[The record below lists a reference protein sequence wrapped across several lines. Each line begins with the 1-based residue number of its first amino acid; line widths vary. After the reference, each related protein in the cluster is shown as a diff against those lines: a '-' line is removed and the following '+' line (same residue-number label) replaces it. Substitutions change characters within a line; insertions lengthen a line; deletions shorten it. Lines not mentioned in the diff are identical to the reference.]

1 LNFSRDMERE
11 ADRIGFG
18 IMTEAGFSGE
28 GFVSMFDKL
37 QQAARLN
44 DDGSF
49 PYLRSHPLTTE
60 RMADMKARIPGLRSP
75 LEAGTPAVSAT
86 YHALMSARAR
96 VLAETST
103 ERLRNIASVLSQPT
117 PAPTDPT
124 ALASV
129 YGATLAAA
137 RTRDAQGLRWGLRR
151 LEAAQTGDAPS
162 RQAIQWLQ
170 LETLLMLPDAANNA
184 SLRQRRDDL
193 AQLGLSSSDREGV
206 LLGAQAAVAGSAEQ
220 QRLATQRLLR
230 WVVLYP
236 QDALAWQT
244 LSSLHQALQQPV
256 RAARADAEARLA
268 RLDAASALDRFK
280 AAQQWARDTRPV
292 DHIEL
297 SIIDARVRHTEALL
311 REQLRDAATDRN

>member
-1 LNFSRDMERE
+1 
-11 ADRIGFG
+11 
-18 IMTEAGFSGE
+18 
-28 GFVSMFDKL
+28 
-37 QQAARLN
+37 
-44 DDGSF
+44 
-49 PYLRSHPLTTE
+49 
-60 RMADMKARIPGLRSP
+60 
-75 LEAGTPAVSAT
+75 
-86 YHALMSARAR
+86 
-96 VLAETST
+96 
-103 ERLRNIASVLSQPT
+103 
-117 PAPTDPT
+117 
-124 ALASV
+124 
-129 YGATLAAA
+129 
-137 RTRDAQGLRWGLRR
+137 LRWGLRR

-193 AQLGLSSSDREGV
+193 AQLGLNSSDREGV
-206 LLGAQAAVAGSAEQ
+206 MLGAQAAVAGNAEQ

>member
-1 LNFSRDMERE
+1 
-11 ADRIGFG
+11 
-18 IMTEAGFSGE
+18 
-28 GFVSMFDKL
+28 MFDKL

-75 LEAGTPAVSAT
+75 LEAGTPAVSPT

-103 ERLRNIASVLSQPT
+103 ERLRNIASVLSLPT
-117 PAPTDPT
+117 DTPTDPA

-193 AQLGLSSSDREGV
+193 AQLGLNSSDREGV
-206 LLGAQAAVAGSAEQ
+206 LLGAQAAVAGNAEQ

-230 WVVLYP
+230 PGWCCTRKMP
-236 QDALAWQT
+236 W
-244 LSSLHQALQQPV
+244 PGKPC
-256 RAARADAEARLA
+256 RPC
-268 RLDAASALDRFK
+268 
-280 AAQQWARDTRPV
+280 TRPCSNRCERPGPTPKRAWP
-292 DHIEL
+292 DSTPPRRWTASKPPSNGRATRDRWTTSSCPSSMRGCATRKPCCGSSCATL
-297 SIIDARVRHTEALL
+297 PPTATEGWAQ
-311 REQLRDAATDRN
+311 RSPPGHAAGPLGL